1 MAKIDPSVFLNP
13 SAYTS
18 VKDEK
23 KTKSTHRSE
32 KVEFGSFFDDFL
44 GKTADDIGPLK
55 NFPVSDESVNKLM
68 DEVRNAGDNLINHP
82 LPQEI
87 LSYKQA
93 VRNFLNYVIQNSYNT
108 ERGYGIQNKLKP
120 SFKGKRSTP
129 EAEITL
135 PYVKI
140 QVIDKKLEDLAAMLL
155 AKQAKQMEI
164 VSRLEEIKGLLI
176 DLLL

>member
-13 SAYTS
+13 SSYS
-18 VKDEK
+18 GVKDDK
-23 KTKSTHRSE
+23 KTKSANRSE
-32 KVEFGSFFDDFL
+32 KVEFGSFFDDLL
-44 GKTADDIGPLK
+44 GRTADEIGPLK
-55 NFPVSDESVNKLM
+55 NLPASDESVNKLM
-68 DEVRNAGDNLINHP
+68 DEVRSSGDTLLQHP

-87 LSYKQA
+87 LNYKQA
-93 VRNFLNYVIQNSYNT
+93 VRNFLNYVINNSYET
-108 ERGYGIQNKLKP
+108 ERGVGIQNKLKP

-129 EAEITL
+129 EAEKVL

-155 AKQAKQMEI
+155 AKQVKQLEL

>member
-13 SAYTS
+13 SSYS
-18 VKDEK
+18 GVKDDK
-23 KTKSTHRSE
+23 KTKSTRRSE
-32 KVEFGSFFDDFL
+32 KVEFGSFFDDLL
-44 GKTADDIGPLK
+44 GKTADDLGPLK
-55 NFPVSDESVNKLM
+55 NLPASEDAVNTLM
-68 DEVRNAGDNLINHP
+68 DSVRSTGDNLLNHP

-87 LSYKQA
+87 LAYKQA
-93 VRNFLNYVIQNSYNT
+93 VRNFLNYVVQNSYDT
-108 ERGYGIQNKLKP
+108 ERGYGIQNKFKP

-129 EAEITL
+129 EAEVTL

-140 QVIDKKLEDLAAMLL
+140 KVIDKKLEDLAAMLL
-155 AKQAKQMEI
+155 AKQVKQMEL